1 MIQDLLI
8 AQEKADVLFKEA
20 EKRGYIVPGQTEK
33 QLNKK
38 LFELAEELFDI
49 RKYWHKRIVRA
60 GVNTLLPYRE
70 NPPDLVLAEEEI
82 LFFDFGPVF
91 DEWEADYGRTYVIG
105 SDPDRHRLRKDI
117 ETAWYAGKEYWDK
130 HFETLTAAQFYA
142 FTQALALKMG
152 WEFGNIHC
160 GHLVGNFPHEEI
172 QGDEQVNYLHPNNP
186 SLVADPDPEGRQRYW
201 IYEIHFVDRAKQI
214 GGFFEQ
220 LISSV

>member
-8 AQEKADVLFKEA
+8 AQGKADILFQEA
-20 EKRGYIVPGQTEK
+20 ENRGYIVPGETER

-38 LFELAEELFDI
+38 LFELAEELFGI

-60 GVNTLLPYRE
+60 GVNTLLPYKE
-70 NPPDLVLAEEEI
+70 NPTDLVLAEEEI

-105 SDPDRHRLRKDI
+105 SDPARHRLKKDI

-130 HFETLTAAQFYA
+130 HFETLKAAQFYA
-142 FTQALALKMG
+142 FTQALAVKMG

-186 SLVADPDPEGRQRYW
+186 SLVADPDPEGRRRYW
-201 IYEIHFVDRAKQI
+201 IYEVHFVDRAKQI

>member
-8 AQEKADVLFKEA
+8 AQGKADILFHEA
-20 EKRGYIVPGQTEK
+20 ENRGYIVPGETEK

-38 LFELAEELFDI
+38 LFELAEELFGI

-60 GVNTLLPYRE
+60 GVNTLLPYKE

-105 SDPDRHRLRKDI
+105 SDPARHRLKKDI

-130 HFETLTAAQFYA
+130 HFEKLTAAQFYA
-142 FTQALALKMG
+142 FTQELAVKMG

-186 SLVADPDPEGRQRYW
+186 SLVADTDPEGRRRYW
-201 IYEIHFVDRAKQI
+201 IYEVHFVDRAKGI